1 MVLILFAVMR
11 GIDRQYLRSARSLG
25 AGPARAFF
33 RVFLP
38 LSMPGIEAGCI
49 LTVILAAGSYVIP
62 AVLGGQGGTMYG
74 VIIEVAIDQ
83 LGNWGL
89 ASATAVVLVVVV
101 ALALLAY
108 RRLMAGNVTW
118 LADPELLGNR
128 HHGARSSWRQAA
140 LSPFRRASDRFA
152 SFLDWTGLSRH
163 RAPLAIFSGACA
175 VFLVVPQ
182 LIAIPIS
189 LSSTQAFVFPP
200 PGLSLRWY
208 QNFLTP
214 AWLGPLGLSLIIA
227 TVTAIGATLLGGL
240 AAFGVARGFRSRG
253 AGILSLIFILPLLV
267 PSIVAVVGVYIAFL
281 YAHLLDTVQGFLLVY
296 VAIAIPGAFI
306 VMTASIRGLNPDF
319 ERAAASLGAKRWQ
332 VLYRI
337 ILPLLRPAVAVS
349 LLFAF
354 LAAFDEVVFA
364 IFLSGVNITTL
375 PMQMFEAIQYQAD
388 PTIGVVATLSLV
400 VSIVVLVASAKLG
413 RFSQTTTQEAL

>member
-128 HHGARSSWRQAA
+128 HH
-140 LSPFRRASDRFA
+140 
-152 SFLDWTGLSRH
+152 
-163 RAPLAIFSGACA
+163 
-175 VFLVVPQ
+175 
-182 LIAIPIS
+182 
-189 LSSTQAFVFPP
+189 
-200 PGLSLRWY
+200 
-208 QNFLTP
+208 
-214 AWLGPLGLSLIIA
+214 
-227 TVTAIGATLLGGL
+227 
-240 AAFGVARGFRSRG
+240 
-253 AGILSLIFILPLLV
+253 
-267 PSIVAVVGVYIAFL
+267 
-281 YAHLLDTVQGFLLVY
+281 
-296 VAIAIPGAFI
+296 
-306 VMTASIRGLNPDF
+306 
-319 ERAAASLGAKRWQ
+319 
-332 VLYRI
+332 
-337 ILPLLRPAVAVS
+337 
-349 LLFAF
+349 
-354 LAAFDEVVFA
+354 
-364 IFLSGVNITTL
+364 
-375 PMQMFEAIQYQAD
+375 
-388 PTIGVVATLSLV
+388 
-400 VSIVVLVASAKLG
+400 
-413 RFSQTTTQEAL
+413 